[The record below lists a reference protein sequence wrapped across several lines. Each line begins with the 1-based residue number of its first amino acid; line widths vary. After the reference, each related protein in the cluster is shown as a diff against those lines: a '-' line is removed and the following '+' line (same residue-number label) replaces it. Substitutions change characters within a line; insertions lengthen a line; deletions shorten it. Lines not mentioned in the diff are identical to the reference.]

1 MTRSVLLK
9 GNAALTGQFDEY
21 RYNEFDKKA
30 DSLRIIEDQKRQR
43 KIDSI
48 ENVQKTLDSI
58 RTKSKTTMH

>member
-1 MTRSVLLK
+1 
-9 GNAALTGQFDEY
+9 
-21 RYNEFDKKA
+21 FDKKA

-58 RTKSKTTMH
+58 KNKIENDNALNLVPEPVNVMRGAGGSGMVEM